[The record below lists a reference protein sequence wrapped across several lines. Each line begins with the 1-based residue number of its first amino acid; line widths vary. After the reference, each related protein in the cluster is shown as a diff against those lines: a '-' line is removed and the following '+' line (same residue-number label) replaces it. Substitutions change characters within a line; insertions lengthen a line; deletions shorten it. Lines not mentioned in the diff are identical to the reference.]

1 MFRALAEFAPL
12 IEQSIN
18 ARVAPAE
25 RIESPMSDV
34 TCKDIFDKHIPERLK
49 AKPEVAQSIKSSYQF
64 DLTGDG
70 GGKWV
75 VDLTKAEDQVFEGTH
90 ASPGV
95 TVTMTAK
102 DFLDLVNKKLNGQ
115 MAFMQGKLKI
125 KGDMSLALKLQQI
138 LG

>member
-1 MFRALAEFAPL
+1 
-12 IEQSIN
+12 
-18 ARVAPAE
+18 
-25 RIESPMSDV
+25 MSDM
-34 TCKDIFDKHIPERLK
+34 TCQDIFQKHIPERLAK
-49 AKPEVAQSIKSSYQF
+49 KPEVAKQINNAYQF

-75 VDLTKAEDQVFEGTH
+75 VDLRKPSDHVSEG
-90 ASPGV
+90 SIENPGV
-95 TVTMTAK
+95 TVTMAAT
-102 DFLDLVNKKLNGQ
+102 DFMAMVSGKLNGQ